1 MDNRPIGIFDSGLG
15 GLSAVKA
22 LNGILPNED
31 IVYFGDT
38 GRVPYGTK
46 SKNTVL
52 NYAGQDEAFLLSN
65 SVKMIIAACGTVS
78 SLAYDTGKDLGVPFY
93 GVVEPSAK
101 LAVSLT
107 KNKKIGVIGTS
118 ATISSGSYEKAI
130 KNIDSSIEVY
140 SKACSL
146 FVSLVE
152 EGWIDKDD
160 EVTLNTAERYLS
172 PLKQAGVDTL
182 ILGCTHFPIIAP
194 TISKVMGEG
203 VTLISSG
210 EACAKE
216 VAEYL
221 KKNDMLNENTDS
233 GELKFYVSDTPD
245 SFVKTAKI
253 FLQTDKEIYAEQ
265 INIENY
271 AKQKS

>member
-15 GLSAVKA
+15 GLSAVKE
-22 LNGILPNED
+22 LKSILPNEN

-52 NYAGQDEAFLLSN
+52 NYASQDEAFLLEK

-101 LAVSLT
+101 AAVRLT
-107 KNKKIGVIGTS
+107 ENKKIGVIGTS
-118 ATISSGSYEKAI
+118 ATISSNSYTKAI
-130 KNIDSSIEVY
+130 KSLDSSVEVY

-152 EGWIDKDD
+152 EGWIDEND
-160 EVTLNTAERYLS
+160 EVTLNTAKRYLS
-172 PLKQAGVDTL
+172 PLKDAGVDTL

-194 TISKVMGEG
+194 IIAKVMGKG

-216 VAEYL
+216 VAQYL
-221 KKNDMLNENTDS
+221 KDNDMLNGSDGEA
-233 GELKFYVSDTPD
+233 ELKFYVSDTPE
-245 SFVKTAKI
+245 SFVKTAKV
-253 FLQTDKEIYAEQ
+253 FLQTDNEIIAEQ

-271 AKQKS
+271 GKKKS

>member
-15 GLSAVKA
+15 GLTAVKA
-22 LNGILPNED
+22 LKSILPNEN

-52 NYAGQDEAFLLSN
+52 NYAGQDEAFLLSR

-101 LAVSLT
+101 MAVSLT
-107 KNKKIGVIGTS
+107 ENKKIGVIGTS
-118 ATISSGSYEKAI
+118 GTISSGSYEKAI
-130 KNIDSSIEVY
+130 KNLDSSIEVY
-140 SKACSL
+140 SKGCSL

-152 EGWIDKDD
+152 EGWIEKDD
-160 EVTLNTAERYLS
+160 EVTLKTAERYLS
-172 PLKQAGVDTL
+172 PLKKAGVDTL

-194 TISKVMGEG
+194 TIRKVMGER

-221 KKNDMLNENTDS
+221 QKNGMLNNGEKK
-233 GELKFYVSDTPD
+233 GELEFFVSDTPD
-245 SFVKTAKI
+245 SFIKTAKI
-253 FLQTDKEIYAEQ
+253 FLQTEKEIYATK

-271 AKQKS
+271 GKQKS